1 MTDLDISAAL
11 EYTDGDEDMLA
22 VVLAAYLE
30 ETPQLIEGI
39 RQSLATGNAAEV
51 ERFAHTIQ
59 GTTRLF
65 PDSPIRS
72 NATAIEQMA
81 PTENFATAEDRLKA
95 IEEGWAE
102 LSGQINAYLTK
113 RRSAE

>member
-22 VVLAAYLE
+22 SVLAAYLE
-30 ETPQLIEGI
+30 ETPQLIEGL
-39 RQSLATGNAAEV
+39 RQSLATGNAKEIQ
-51 ERFAHTIQ
+51 RFAHTMK

-72 NATAIEQMA
+72 NAAAIEEMA
-81 PTENFATAEDRLKA
+81 PTAQFADVGDRLMA
-95 IEEGWAE
+95 IEAGWAE
-102 LSGQINAYLTK
+102 LSGQIDAYLA
-113 RRSAE
+113 RRRCAE